1 VLASS
6 SQRTDSWRTDSWHTD
21 SQHVDSPRA
30 NPRHDT
36 VGDMATSTQKDPKKT
51 DSYGIERVHAD
62 EPGAVDRFREKWGW
76 FDHLMRMQERYSE
89 QGGNYF
95 AAAITYFSVLSIFP
109 LIMTAFAI
117 LALVL
122 RGNEQLLDQIQTSI
136 TDSIDGS
143 MGETINEVIEG
154 AIAQAGGVFT
164 IGFIVTLW
172 SGLTW
177 MSNLTNAVTQL
188 WKRPM
193 AADNFVMGKLRDLLR
208 LIGMLI
214 MFALTF
220 AVTAVGTS
228 GLTQSLLDK
237 IGLGDVPGI
246 TIITGIIAIAVGILA
261 NWLFFVWMLAALPR
275 GGAPIRAAAK
285 GAIIGAIGFEVV
297 KQLGSVFF
305 SNALSNPAGAV
316 FGPVIGLMV
325 VFYLIWRIT
334 MYAAAWT
341 ATTEEAL
348 ADEELDA
355 PAPAVINV
363 RAEAANP
370 TGLNRLFGSM

>member
-1 VLASS
+1 
-6 SQRTDSWRTDSWHTD
+6 
-21 SQHVDSPRA
+21 
-30 NPRHDT
+30 
-36 VGDMATSTQKDPKKT
+36 MATSTQKDPKRT
-51 DSYGIERVHAD
+51 DRYGIERVHAD
-62 EPGAVDRFREKWGW
+62 EPSAIDRLREKWTW
-76 FDHLMRMQERYSE
+76 FDHIMRMQERYSE
-89 QGGNYF
+89 QGGNFF
-95 AAAITYFSVLSIFP
+95 AAAVTYFSVLSIFP

-122 RGNEQLLDQIQTSI
+122 RGNEQLLEQIQSAI

-143 MGETINEVIEG
+143 MGDTINAIIEG
-154 AIAQAGGVFT
+154 AIDQAGGVFT
-164 IGFIVTLW
+164 VGFIATLW
-172 SGLTW
+172 SGLSW
-177 MSNLTNAVTQL
+177 MSNLSNAVTQL
-188 WKRPM
+188 WKRPLG
-193 AADNFVMGKLRDLLR
+193 ASNFVMGKVRDLLR
-208 LIGMLI
+208 LLGMLVMI
-214 MFALTF
+214 LLTF
-220 AVTAVGTS
+220 AVTAAGSS

-237 IGLGDVPGI
+237 IGLADVPGI
-246 TIITGIIAIAVGILA
+246 TIIAGLIAIAIGLVA
-261 NWLFFVWMLAALPR
+261 NWLLFFWMLAFLPR
-275 GGAPIRAAAK
+275 GGAPFRAAAK
-285 GAIIGAIGFEVV
+285 GATIGAIGLEVV

-334 MYAAAWT
+334 MYATAWT

-370 TGLNRLFGSM
+370 SGLNRLLGSK